1 MIKSQ
6 QQKSPNIFII
16 QKMLNFQIESRLKHS
31 YMVNRIDQR
40 KTYVCY
46 GLYFYFFSNMFIFKV
61 IIVM

>member
-6 QQKSPNIFII
+6 QQKSPYIFVI
-16 QKMLNFQIESRLKHS
+16 QKMLSFQIESLLKHS

-46 GLYFYFFSNMFIFKV
+46 GLYLLFQIC
-61 IIVM
+61 